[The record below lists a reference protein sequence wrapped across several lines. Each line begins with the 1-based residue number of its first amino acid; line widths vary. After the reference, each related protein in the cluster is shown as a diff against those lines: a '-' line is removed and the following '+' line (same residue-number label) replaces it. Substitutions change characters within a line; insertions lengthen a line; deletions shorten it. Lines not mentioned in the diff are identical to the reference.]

1 MAQPNAIHHRRAAC
15 EQQAI
20 DPRGVV
26 VSAPTPLLDF
36 FKRGD
41 VARDVRLLAA
51 QGGLAPR
58 AHEQLALLVLLL
70 EDPDPEI
77 RQVADATLN
86 NIPVEALQAF
96 LARSDVSIGLRE
108 FFGDRGVFPAEIPSI
123 EADDP
128 LIDTSGEVVVG
139 HDDVEML
146 PEGADR
152 DSVMQL
158 LGKMTFPQRLKAAL
172 KGTKE
177 MRSILIRDPNKMIS
191 SSVLSSP
198 KLTDSEVEAFAR
210 MASVSEDVLRTIGA
224 NRAWMKS
231 YKIAVALTKNPKCP
245 VALSMN
251 LMSRLNDR
259 DMAMLSVDRNV
270 PEPLRIAARKKMVS
284 ATSRK

>member
-1 MAQPNAIHHRRAAC
+1 M
-15 EQQAI
+15 
-20 DPRGVV
+20 
-26 VSAPTPLLDF
+26 SAPTPVLDF

-58 AHEQLALLVLLL
+58 AHEQLAILVLLL
-70 EDPDPEI
+70 EDSDAEV
-77 RQVADATLN
+77 REVADATLN
-86 NIPVEALQAF
+86 QVPIAALQAF

-108 FFGDRGVFPAEIPSI
+108 FFADRGVFPAETPAI
-123 EADDP
+123 EVDEP
-128 LIDTSGEVVVG
+128 LIDTS
-139 HDDVEML
+139 DDVAPVGEDEPELL

-152 DSVMQL
+152 DSVLQA

-177 MRSILIRDPNKMIS
+177 MRSVLIRDPNKLIS

-210 MASVSEDVLRTIGA
+210 MASVSEDVLRIIGA

-231 YKIAVALTKNPKCP
+231 YKILLALTRNPKCP

-251 LMSRLNDR
+251 LMSRLSDR
-259 DMAMLSVDRNV
+259 DMASLSVDRNV
-270 PEPLRIAARKKMVS
+270 PEPLRIAARKKIVS